1 MARVVTVSPFR
12 SYQGSK
18 REQAAQEMIDRRTSE
33 LARLKALAR
42 HASNP
47 AMQKRLATA
56 ILATA
61 NNLKSW
67 QEYLEDGAAH
77 EKRATVIP
85 GRKKTNG

>member
-1 MARVVTVSPFR
+1 VARVVTVSPFR
-12 SYQGSK
+12 SYKGSE
-18 REQAAQEMIDRRTSE
+18 RAQAAQEMIDRRTSE
-33 LARLKALAR
+33 LAALKALAR
-42 HASNP
+42 HESNP
-47 AMQKRLATA
+47 AKQRRLATA

-67 QEYLEDGAAH
+67 QTYLENGAEH